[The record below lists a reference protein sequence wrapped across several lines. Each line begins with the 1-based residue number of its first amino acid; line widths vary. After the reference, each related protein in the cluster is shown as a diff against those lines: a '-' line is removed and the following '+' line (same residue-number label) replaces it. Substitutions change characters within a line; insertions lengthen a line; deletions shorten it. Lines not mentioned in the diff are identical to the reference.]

1 MDQERV
7 NIGRKLKTRI
17 NHIGTGGS
25 GSLTTDKERQ
35 QRVLGDDK
43 VRAAFESTV
52 EEGYRRLH
60 RTWPGMLATGLV
72 GGIDVSLGVFGILL
86 IETMTGN
93 KLLAGL
99 AFSIG
104 FISLVL
110 AKSELFT
117 ENFLV
122 PVAAAVARKTGPWP
136 VLRLWSA
143 TAVANLMGG
152 WVMMG
157 IILLALPQFDK
168 AAVEVGVHFANIGIG
183 WQSFFSAV
191 LGGALITLM
200 TWMERGT
207 DAIAGKI
214 VAAAMAAFLL
224 ASGGL
229 FHAIVLSVDMFA
241 ALHAGA
247 PFGYLDWLEIV
258 LFASV
263 ANIIGG
269 IGFVTVLR
277 LTQVGWKRIE
287 RERNAV
293 EQEEDGEAQP
303 ASRLS
308 TRSSTEPGG

>member
-1 MDQERV
+1 MERDESRSKSRVGSRVRGRVAASREHGPPGLRANREEQE
-7 NIGRKLKTRI
+7 
-17 NHIGTGGS
+17 
-25 GSLTTDKERQ
+25 Q
-35 QRVLGDDK
+35 VLEDDH
-43 VRAAFESTV
+43 VRRAFEKTV
-52 EEGYRRLH
+52 EDGYRRLH
-60 RTWPGMLATGLV
+60 RTLPGMLATGAV

-86 IETMTGN
+86 VETATGN
-93 KLLAGL
+93 KLLGGL

-122 PVAAAVARKTGPWP
+122 PVAAAVARRTGPLP
-136 VLRLWSA
+136 VLRLWGV
-143 TAVANLMGG
+143 TAVANLCGG

-157 IILLALPQFDK
+157 IILMAVPQYDTTAIELGK
-168 AAVEVGVHFANIGIG
+168 HFYTIGIG
-183 WQSFFSAV
+183 WQSFFSGV

-207 DAIAGKI
+207 DSVPGKI
-214 VAAAMAAFLL
+214 VAATVAGFLL
-224 ASGGL
+224 ASAGL

-247 PFGYLDWLEIV
+247 PFGYSDWLQLV
-258 LFASV
+258 LFSSL

-287 RERNAV
+287 RERNATA
-293 EQEEDGEAQP
+293 EARPNADRGDPATAGERP
-303 ASRLS
+303 H
-308 TRSSTEPGG
+308 